1 MEKFIKRQSW
11 RSKEN
16 EKIQKLENFMKIP
29 HEIML
34 IIMNFLDGISLLN
47 LSMVRNFIT
56 FLIKG
61 FLSFINIFFFF

>member
-1 MEKFIKRQSW
+1 MEKFVKRQSW

-47 LSMVRNFIT
+47 LSMVRNLLLF
-56 FLIKG
+56 FNKE
-61 FLSFINIFFFF
+61 FFF